1 MLRYCSPISVFTP
14 TAVAATLK
22 VARPAVVRKLRTP
35 SSSAGI
41 TPSANSSPPKLNP
54 RITMVCVKNML
65 WMPPRDSSFAISPQL
80 SGKDGPAKNHVPSS
94 VRLGAWCR

>member
-14 TAVAATLK
+14 TAVAATLN
-22 VARPAVVRKLRTP
+22 VARPVVVRKLRMP

-41 TPSANSSPPKLNP
+41 TPSANSRPPKLSP

-65 WMPPRDSSFAISPQL
+65 STPPRDSSLAMSPQA
-80 SGKDGPAKNHVPSS
+80 SGNEGPLKNHCPSS
-94 VRLGAWCR
+94 ARLGVLWK